1 MRVLKSMRRRQCKL
15 QSMPLINVLVNDKY
29 DELHNDLDFSLFWLI
44 CHFVAYKVIN
54 INYVMQ
60 LYTVA
65 VEYNQSQ
72 TCMV

>member
-1 MRVLKSMRRRQCKL
+1 M
-15 QSMPLINVLVNDKY
+15 INMMIDVI
-29 DELHNDLDFSLFWLI
+29 LDMLI
-44 CHFVAYKVIN
+44 CHFVTYNVIN